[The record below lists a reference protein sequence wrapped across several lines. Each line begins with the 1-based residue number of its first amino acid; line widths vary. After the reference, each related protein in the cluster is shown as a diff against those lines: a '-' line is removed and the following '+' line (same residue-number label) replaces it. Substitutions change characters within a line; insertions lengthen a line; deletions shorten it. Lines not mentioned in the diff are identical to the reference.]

1 MPLTRRQ
8 TLEELTKLGHRP
20 RKVLGQNYLID
31 GNIVA
36 KSLALAEVESGDRIL
51 EVGPGL
57 GTLSRSLLD
66 EGARV
71 WAVEFDPEMVRYLE
85 KEIVP
90 QSAGRFHLMAGDAV
104 RDPRGS
110 LPVLEASQ
118 GFKVVANLPY
128 AISTPWMDA
137 VLQAPLPTHMVLML
151 QRETADRFSAGP
163 GSKKFGAI
171 SIVLQSAFEVRKGH
185 PVPRSCFHPAPEVDS
200 YLLNLRRKSDPFM
213 FGAETRQ
220 VMRSLFQ
227 HRRKQLGA
235 LVKKVDLD
243 AARSWLAAIEKM
255 GHDPRTRP
263 EDLPIT
269 AWQQLEHFVAE
280 STADSA

>member
-36 KSLALAEVESGDRIL
+36 KSLMLAEVKSGDRVL

-57 GTLSRSLLD
+57 GTLSRSLL
-66 EGARV
+66 EQGAQV

-85 KEIVP
+85 NEIVP
-90 QSAGRFHLMAGDAV
+90 QYPGRFHLMAGDAV
-104 RDPRGS
+104 KNPRGG
-110 LPVLEASQ
+110 LPALEAGQ

-128 AISTPWMDA
+128 AISTPWLDA
-137 VLQAPLPTHMVLML
+137 VLQAPLPSHMVLML

-163 GSKKFGAI
+163 GSKKLGAI
-171 SIVLQSAFEVRKGH
+171 SIVLQSAFDVRKGH
-185 PVPRSCFHPAPEVDS
+185 PVPRSCFHPAPEVES
-200 YLLNLRRKSDPFM
+200 YLLNLRRKPSPFM
-213 FGAETRQ
+213 FGPEARQ
-220 VMRSLFQ
+220 IMRGLFQ
-227 HRRKQLGA
+227 HRRKQLGS
-235 LVKKVDLD
+235 LVRRMDS
-243 AARSWLAAIEKM
+243 AAAQLWLSTIEKM

-263 EDLPIT
+263 EDLPLI
-269 AWQQLEHFVAE
+269 AWQKLEPCIAE
-280 STADSA
+280 SNVDSS